1 MRSSEIPYEELR
13 KKAVLEMKKGNYKQA
28 FAYFATLAEKDD
40 WESMYN
46 EVTKLYKEEAT
57 VAKRGEEAIFWLEKC
72 VENCK
77 DSWNISLIE
86 FQLGNIYA
94 KGIGVKKNHKI
105 AEKYYRS
112 SASKGNPYAKK
123 KFVAGKYVK

>member
-1 MRSSEIPYEELR
+1 MKSYNTFAKFYDELTDNVEYEKRSKYIYD
-13 KKAVLEMKKGNYKQA
+13 
-28 FAYFATLAEKDD
+28 FF
-40 WESMYN
+40 
-46 EVTKLYKEEAT
+46 KENCA
-57 VAKRGEEAIFWLEKC
+57 
-72 VENCK
+72 NCK